1 MNTNRIEHPEWT
13 DRMSDYIAG
22 ELPAGTAGE
31 MEAHLAECGG
41 CRRTLEELRA
51 VVAEA
56 EALGPMAPPR
66 DLWAGIAA
74 TIQAPLVPPHAQTK
88 VIAFPG
94 QAAAEARAREERTGR
109 LSFSAPQLAAAS
121 IVLIAAS
128 SLATWLV
135 GPGFGGGP
143 LGFVDAMGSAGAV
156 VAASDEAAP
165 PELADELQAL
175 ERTLEEARSVLDP
188 NTVRILER
196 NLAVI
201 EQAIADSRLALQQD
215 PENEFLARH
224 LERVYER
231 KLDFLREAARVAEWS
246 D

>member
-1 MNTNRIEHPEWT
+1 MSTNRIEHPEWT
-13 DRMSDYIAG
+13 DRLSDYVAG
-22 ELPAGTAGE
+22 ELPDATRAE
-31 MEAHLAECGG
+31 MEAHLSECGG
-41 CRRTLEELRA
+41 CRLALEELREVIA
-51 VVAEA
+51 KA
-56 EALGPMAPPR
+56 EALGPIDPPR

-74 TIQAPLVPPHAQTK
+74 TIQAPLTPPHAQTK

-94 QAAAEARAREERTGR
+94 QEAARAEPPKHSGR
-109 LSFSAPQLAAAS
+109 VSFSTPQLAAAS
-121 IVLIAAS
+121 IALIAAS
-128 SLATWLV
+128 SFATWMA
-135 GPGFGGGP
+135 GPG
-143 LGFVDAMGSAGAV
+143 LGVSPAAEVDPFLSDAGV
-156 VAASDEAAP
+156 TMVSDAAPPP
-165 PELADELQAL
+165 PELADELHAL
-175 ERTLEEARSVLDP
+175 ERTLEEARGVLDP

-201 EQAIADSRLALQQD
+201 EQAIVDSRLALQQD